1 MASGVVLVW
10 DVVLDLDVV
19 LVEGAVL
26 DFLVG
31 GGGSSAGGLVG
42 QLPKKTLSFE

>member
-1 MASGVVLVW
+1 MVW

-26 DFLVG
+26 DFLVVG

-42 QLPKKTLSFE
+42 QLPKKTLSFG

>member
-1 MASGVVLVW
+1 MVGGFVLVW

-19 LVEGAVL
+19 LVEGGFL

-31 GGGSSAGGLVG
+31 GGGSSTGGHVG
-42 QLPKKTLSFE
+42 QLPKKVLSFG